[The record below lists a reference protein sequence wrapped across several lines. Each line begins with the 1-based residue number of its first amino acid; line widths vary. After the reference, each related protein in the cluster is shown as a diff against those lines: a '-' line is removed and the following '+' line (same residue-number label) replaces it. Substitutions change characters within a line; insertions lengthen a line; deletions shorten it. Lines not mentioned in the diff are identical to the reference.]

1 VRDDAAFPE
10 LKAAIIARTGHFFYA
25 DKDSALAERIG
36 RRLQA
41 TGTGGSA
48 AYLALLRDPVHGE
61 AEWTALEAEITI
73 GETFFFRYAE
83 QFAALRE
90 RILPNLLERN
100 SASRSL
106 RVWSAGCAT
115 GAEAYSVAILLHEIL
130 GERLGDWRIRIIG
143 SDINEAFLAAARRGR
158 YSRWALRAVS
168 EEEREQHFVP
178 SDQGTWTLRPR
189 YRGMASFQRHNLLT
203 LLDNTSPLQFTDFD
217 LILCRNVLIYFHTDT
232 VARVVEALGRCLVP
246 GGWMLL
252 GHSEPN
258 PLFAQTLD
266 PIILPGT
273 VAYRSPGPGTREISP
288 PAPPPAW
295 EPLPLWEAPAP
306 PQPAPVPPRPAAPS
320 AEAALP
326 EAAPELAPPAAPPVA
341 PPVAPLPASGLA
353 DVRRAAN
360 LGDMSQAAELCRAE
374 LEHDPLNPALHF
386 YAGLIAQA
394 LGQPAEA
401 EEAFRRAL
409 YLQQDFALAH
419 YHLGLMLIE
428 TGRTAAGRRAV
439 ANAARIATALPGDAE
454 MQEGDGMRAGE
465 LAQIARLSLGA
476 SATADR

>member
-1 VRDDAAFPE
+1 VLADAAFPE

-25 DKDSALAERIG
+25 DKDSALAERVG
-36 RRLQA
+36 RRVEA
-41 TGTGGSA
+41 TGVGGGA
-48 AYLALLRDPVHGE
+48 AYLALLRDPVRGE

-106 RVWSAGCAT
+106 RIWSAGCAT

-130 GERLGDWRIRIIG
+130 GERLGDWRIRIMG

-168 EEEREQHFVP
+168 EEEREQHFLA
-178 SDQGTWTLRPR
+178 SDQGTWTLRPQ
-189 YRGMASFQRHNLLT
+189 YRAMASFQRHNLLT
-203 LLDNTSPLQFTDFD
+203 LLDSTSPLQFTDFD

-258 PLFAQTLD
+258 PLFAATLD

-273 VAYRSPGPGTREISP
+273 VAYRSPGPGTRSP
-288 PAPPPAW
+288 LPELPALPEPPPLPIPPAPAPPPVQPAAPRTEAAPPPPEPPPEPMPAPPPA
-295 EPLPLWEAPAP
+295 
-306 PQPAPVPPRPAAPS
+306 
-320 AEAALP
+320 
-326 EAAPELAPPAAPPVA
+326 
-341 PPVAPLPASGLA
+341 SGVA

-360 LGDMSQAAELCRAE
+360 LGDMAQAAELCRAAVE
-374 LEHDPLNPALHF
+374 RDPLNPALHF

-394 LGQPAEA
+394 LGQPGDA

-439 ANAARIATALPGDAE
+439 ANAARIAAALPGDAE

-476 SATADR
+476 PGTAGH

>member
-1 VRDDAAFPE
+1 VPPADAAFAE

-25 DKDSALAERIG
+25 DKDDALVERIG
-36 RRLQA
+36 RRLRE
-41 TGTGGSA
+41 TGAEDCA
-48 AYLALLRDPVHGE
+48 AYLAVLRDPLRGE

-100 SASRSL
+100 AASRSL
-106 RVWSAGCAT
+106 RIWSAGCAT

-130 GERLGDWRIRIIG
+130 GERLGGWRIRIIG

-168 EEEREQHFVP
+168 EEEREQHFLA
-178 SDQGTWTLRPR
+178 SDQGTWTLRPQ
-189 YRGMASFQRHNLLT
+189 YRGMASFERHNLLT
-203 LLDNTSPLQFTDFD
+203 LLDDTSPLQFTDFD

-258 PLFAQTLD
+258 PLFAATLD
-266 PIILPGT
+266 PIVLPGT
-273 VAYRSPGPGTREISP
+273 AAYRSPGAGAGAPFAP
-288 PAPPPAW
+288 PLAPLPDLPAPWEPLPPPETPEPPPVAPQPRPVLRQAEAPPPA
-295 EPLPLWEAPAP
+295 PVPASPAP
-306 PQPAPVPPRPAAPS
+306 PGV
-320 AEAALP
+320 E
-326 EAAPELAPPAAPPVA
+326 
-341 PPVAPLPASGLA
+341 G
-353 DVRRAAN
+353 VRRMAD
-360 LGDMSQAAELCRAE
+360 LGDMAQAADLCRAE
-374 LEHDPLNPALHF
+374 VERDPLNPALHF

-394 LGQPAEA
+394 LGMPVDA

-419 YHLGLMLIE
+419 YHLGLMLTE

-439 ANAARIATALPGDAE
+439 ANAARIAAALPGDVE
-454 MQEGDGMRAGE
+454 VQEGDGLRAGE
-465 LAQIARLSLGA
+465 LAQIARLSLG
-476 SATADR
+476 SPGTAGR